1 MSKFHSIQVIEIN
14 KETVDSVSLSFAIP
28 EDLKSDFKY
37 IPGQYL
43 TLKMVINGEECRRS
57 YSICSSFSEPLS
69 VAVKKVPNGIMST
82 YLNDSLNI
90 GDYIDLMPPQG
101 NFTLDPSPS
110 NNRKFVG
117 FAAGSGITPIMSM
130 IKQLKIDEP
139 NSKFLLFYSNKTDQ
153 ETIFR
158 NQFDQLVNDNIN
170 VQFIYTRQKT
180 KKFFSKKS
188 SSLYNGRIDQDKANE
203 LLKANMSWINSDAFY
218 LCGPEEMIFSVKNA
232 IESHGI
238 VKDKIKFELFT
249 TPVKLADKPLE
260 TSKEA
265 SDVNIEVDDLG
276 FDGEA
281 LVTVICDDEEVEFSL
296 EKDGDT
302 ILDAAM
308 DEDLDVPFSCKGAVC
323 CTCKA
328 KVVEGEVTMDANYA
342 LSEEEVADGFVLA
355 CQAHPASAKVVIDF
369 D

>member
-1 MSKFHSIQVIEIN
+1 MSQFHSIKVSEIN
-14 KETVDSVSLSFAIP
+14 KETSDSVSVSFDIP
-28 EDLKSDFKY
+28 ENLKSDFDF

-43 TLKMVINGEECRRS
+43 TLKMIINGEDCRRS
-57 YSICSSFSEPLS
+57 YSICSSFEEALS
-69 VAVKKVPNGIMST
+69 VAVKKVPNGKMST
-82 YLNDSLNI
+82 YINESLNV
-90 GDYIDLMPPQG
+90 GDNIEVMPPQG
-101 NFTLDPSPS
+101 AFTLNPSSS
-110 NNRKFVG
+110 NTRKFVG

-139 NSKFLLFYSNKTDQ
+139 NSEFLLFYCNKSDE

-158 NQFDQLVNDNIN
+158 NQFDKLISDKIN
-170 VQFIYTRQKT
+170 VHFIYTRQKT
-180 KKFFSKKS
+180 KGLFAKKS

-218 LCGPEEMIFSVKNA
+218 LCGPEEMIFAVKNTL
-232 IESHGI
+232 ESLG
-238 VKDKIKFELFT
+238 VLKDKVKFELFT
-249 TPVKLADKPLE
+249 TPVKLAEK
-260 TSKEA
+260 K
-265 SDVNIEVDDLG
+265 SDPVDDNNIDVSES

-281 LVTVICDDEEVEFSL
+281 MVTVICDDEEIEFSL
-296 EKDGDT
+296 DKDGDT

-328 KVVEGEVTMDANYA
+328 KVVEGKVTMDANYA
-342 LSEEEVADGFVLA
+342 LSEDEVADGFVLA
-355 CQAHPASAKVVIDF
+355 CQAHPASAKVIIDF